1 MFSFYNTVK
10 QERPTSILTRGEV
23 YALFRS
29 EAYQDA
35 TNTIQTRFR
44 SDLTENFPNGK
55 KAYQDA
61 KASLLGAVCFAGNV
75 DRSSG
80 AKNDAFEHSGLLTLD
95 VDENSLEDQQRLFA
109 LIQEGRLVNVEA
121 AGRSVSGFLTGA
133 LWINVK
139 IEIPSP
145 GQTLS
150 KKLLRL
156 LRLDGSESR
165 FEMLSRLQEGYWNAF
180 RYLFEKDLSI
190 KIGTAGK
197 DLKRVRYVSFDA
209 GLYVNDNAE
218 RWSLEQ
224 LEINLT
230 GQDQEDRKRK
240 EADDLE
246 AFDALNIEH
255 TEDAFL
261 YAERF
266 AEAKGLTFVP
276 GQKHNFRNAVAIA
289 LNLLGVPRVNAEAF
303 ILDKYRP
310 EGGLSNEVSFPYGHY
325 KESFGRWSSRIKPKD
340 VSAEDVV
347 KLEAGQRISDHAEH
361 VVNFVL
367 KHGKTDLEAGTG
379 TGKNYAIVKHI
390 APSLLKK
397 TGQKTIVVCSLN
409 AKAEKDAE
417 QYGIPY
423 LTGKRLKD
431 AGQAAAQIKRDA
443 LKAPVLLVN
452 QNYFPKVVKRL
463 EALKERRHV
472 FIDES
477 HTLLATYK
485 GQALR
490 DLWDTIQ
497 TPVCSTVTL
506 LSGTPKPYFSLLGYK
521 RLKFVQEQRPDILT
535 TVCHYSGTT
544 VSTILGHILK
554 TDFSKK
560 RLLIKLQSKDKIR
573 LLKDVLLEKG
583 WTDAEIVTLISSTN
597 VKTSDAYQRFLK
609 ARPDGSS
616 SFAEQVKIV
625 FCTSFI
631 NEGIDIFDTF
641 ELEGVNVEL
650 SSNFSTDD
658 AVQYADRH
666 RTDKIKTLVSYHKKP
681 KDGWKQVSFNALA
694 EFEECLQYWTNEAER
709 LEALKNKHSD
719 CYTLQRHFTT
729 KTKFG
734 HAENFL
740 TEKEGRIIPDVLKIA
755 AAVDA
760 EAVRR
765 TGTKEGWSDIQ
776 RRFPYFKVTFAENV
790 CQDVDPAIQDACKA
804 AIQAGRESA
813 EQTLT
818 DLFDT
823 NKEVLLQA
831 IGSRTEDAKIK
842 RLTTFDASR
851 RDDAKALTERL
862 PDVFEDHFDSAEHF
876 SRSYH
881 KLKAEGLSED
891 AVRSILVKADGT
903 HTTRQKL
910 TNFLTAL
917 RLNVLLTVFAAAK
930 NAYQKGG
937 RLPGLTIQQVQD
949 AKRLTTFVTA
959 IDQAAEKYGSV
970 SGTEAFRA
978 LKKAFK
984 GQKDLTGRKAVTLLK
999 ALFDVQEDR
1008 LSGGAE
1014 LVYHVSGRTS
1024 LTDFLTKEGVSFDDA
1039 ENYLKNLHNYLKDKL
1054 LLCNIV

>member
-1 MFSFYNTVK
+1 MISFYQTVK
-10 QERPTSILTRGEV
+10 QERPTSFLSRGEV

-35 TNTIQTRFR
+35 TQTIQTRFR
-44 SDLTENFPNGK
+44 SDLTEDFPNGK

-80 AKNDAFEHSGLLTLD
+80 GKNDAFEHSGLLTLD

-109 LIQEGRLVNVEA
+109 MIQEGHLVNVEA

-180 RYLFEKDLSI
+180 RYLFEKESI

-209 GLYVNDNAE
+209 GLYVNDHAE
-218 RWSLEQ
+218 RWSLDD
-224 LEINLT
+224 LECNLT
-230 GQDQEDRKRK
+230 GQEQERK
-240 EADDLE
+240 EADLE
-246 AFDALNIEH
+246 AFDALNIEY

-289 LNLLGVPRVNAEAF
+289 LNLLGVPRDNAEAF
-303 ILDKYRP
+303 ILGKYRP

-347 KLEAGQRISDHAEH
+347 KLETGQRISDHAEH
-361 VVNFVL
+361 VVNFIL

-390 APSLLKK
+390 APLLLEN
-397 TGQKTIVVCSLN
+397 TGQKTVVVCSLN

-431 AGQAAAQIKRDA
+431 AGQAAAQIERDA
-443 LKAPVLLVN
+443 MKSPVLLVN

-485 GQALR
+485 DKTLR
-490 DLWDTIQ
+490 ELWDALQ
-497 TPVCSTVTL
+497 APVCSTVTL
-506 LSGTPKPYFSLLGYK
+506 LSGTPKPYFCLLGYK
-521 RLKFVQEQRPDILT
+521 RIKFVQEQRPNILT
-535 TVCHYSGTT
+535 TVCEYSGKT
-544 VSTILGHILK
+544 VSVILGHILK

-560 RLLIKLQSKDKIR
+560 RLVIKLQSKDQIR
-573 LLKDVLLEKG
+573 LLRDVLLEKG
-583 WTDAEIVTLISSTN
+583 WNENEIVTLVSSTN

-609 ARPDGSS
+609 ARPDESS
-616 SFAEQVKIV
+616 SFAEQVKV
-625 FCTSFI
+625 VLCTSFI
-631 NEGIDIFDTF
+631 NEGLDIYDAFD
-641 ELEGVNVEL
+641 LETVNVEL

-666 RTDKIKTLVSYHKKP
+666 RTDKVKTLVSYHRKP
-681 KDGWKQVSFNALA
+681 KDGWKQVNFNALA
-694 EFEECLQYWTNEAER
+694 EFEKSLLFWTEQAEY
-709 LEALKNKHSD
+709 LERQKEKFSD
-719 CYTLQRHFTT
+719 CYTLQRLFKT
-729 KTKFG
+729 KTTFSG
-734 HAENFL
+734 AERFL
-740 TEKEGRIIPDVLKIA
+740 TEKEGRLVPDVLQIA

-776 RRFPYFKVTFAENV
+776 RRFPYFKVTFAEDV
-790 CQDVDPAIQDACKA
+790 CHDIDPAIQDACKA

-818 DLFDT
+818 DLFDQ

-831 IGSRTEDAKIK
+831 IGIRTEDAEIK
-842 RLTTFDASR
+842 RSTSFDASR
-851 RDDAKALTERL
+851 RDDAKTLTERL
-862 PDVFEDHFDSAEHF
+862 PDVFDEHFDSAEHL

-930 NAYQKGG
+930 DTYKKGG
-937 RLPGLTIQQVQD
+937 RLPGLTVQQVSD
-949 AKRLTTFVTA
+949 AKAVSAFATA
-959 IDQAAEKYGSV
+959 IEQAAEKYGSV

-978 LKKAFK
+978 LKDAFK
-984 GQKDLTGRKAVTLLK
+984 GRGNLTGRKAVTLLK
-999 ALFDVQEDR
+999 ALFVIQEDR
-1008 LSGGAE
+1008 LPGGAE
-1014 LVYHVSGRTS
+1014 LVFKVIERTT
-1024 LTDFLTKEGVSFDDA
+1024 LTDFLQKEGVSFDDA
-1039 ENYLKNLHNYLKDKL
+1039 ENYRKNLHNYLKDRS
-1054 LLCNIV
+1054 LLCKIV